1 MSGEL
6 ISQETIDAL
15 VAATNAARHVISQ
28 AHEATRDL
36 RQVVVEART
45 LIRTETEGRVREAL
59 KAEVA
64 GQVEQLGAVT
74 QEAMDAAV
82 AKVGREFRRIERIYL
97 GLEDDGKPS
106 LEALTHKAAAFR
118 KAGP

>member
-1 MSGEL
+1 MTGEL

-45 LIRTETEGRVREAL
+45 LIRTETEGRVREELQAAVADQVAAL
-59 KAEVA
+59 GETTK
-64 GQVEQLGAVT
+64 
-74 QEAMDAAV
+74 EAMDAAV
-82 AKVGREFRRIERIYL
+82 ARVGREFSRLERLYL

-106 LEALTHKAAAFR
+106 IEGLVRRSAANR
-118 KAGP
+118 KARP